1 MLSTMAAPPTNA
13 DPTSSSSCQT
23 PPGAGQQQQSWA
35 ESLIIAIPGLC
46 HPIHAFFPPSILSK
60 CQLCKDKFID
70 RDTCRLRH
78 KHTRLPWNN
87 TFLCITIDPSAFLL
101 VEKDD
106 IITDSSSSSSSAL
119 CRRYLSRDQ
128 VYVAKPSLAAYPQ
141 QHSAGGI
148 LFEHHGQLEEE
159 QKRVGAYFATRPKNA
174 VVVAP
179 FTMVT
184 MKNEG
189 GRKEAR
195 EWSQQHLLEQNSNF
209 IFTERSEML
218 MNARSRATTTTS
230 RRIIKKNQGERGV
243 QMCKKSNNSI
253 ETSVN
258 NTSDRWSTQH
268 RHADDDVRLGAC
280 SSCTLNNYS
289 RNKCRHKFK
298 HMTVPHSTIHL
309 TLYVATPEERST
321 LEKLCLERQE
331 TTDFLHYN
339 SKREIYDVE
348 SAQINL
354 NELERNDSFSRG
366 LHDSA
371 TRPSD
376 TFFVSLFVS
385 APKTKVEVRVKITNK
400 FDSTGM
406 FPSWHTFS
414 I

>member
-1 MLSTMAAPPTNA
+1 MTAPPTNA
-13 DPTSSSSCQT
+13 DPPSSSSCQT

-70 RDTCRLRH
+70 RDTCRIRH

-101 VEKDD
+101 VENDD
-106 IITDSSSSSSSAL
+106 IITDSSSSSL
-119 CRRYLSRDQ
+119 CRRYLPRDQ

-148 LFEHHGQLEEE
+148 ILFEHQDQQEEP
-159 QKRVGAYFATRPKNA
+159 KRVGAYFATRPKNA

-179 FTMVT
+179 FTTTT

-189 GRKEAR
+189 DTTSKKEAR

-209 IFTERSEML
+209 IFTETSEML
-218 MNARSRATTTTS
+218 VNARSRVTTSS
-230 RRIIKKNQGERGV
+230 RRITKKNQGERGV
-243 QMCKKSNNSI
+243 QEEVCKSNNSI

-258 NTSDRWSTQH
+258 STSDRRNTQH
-268 RHADDDVRLGAC
+268 HHADDAVRLGAC

-309 TLYVATPEERST
+309 TLEVATPEERST

-354 NELERNDSFSRG
+354 SELERNDSFSRG
-366 LHDSA
+366 LHDSD

-385 APKTKVEVRVKITNK
+385 APKTKVEVREDNK
-400 FDSTGM
+400 
-406 FPSWHTFS
+406 
-414 I
+414 